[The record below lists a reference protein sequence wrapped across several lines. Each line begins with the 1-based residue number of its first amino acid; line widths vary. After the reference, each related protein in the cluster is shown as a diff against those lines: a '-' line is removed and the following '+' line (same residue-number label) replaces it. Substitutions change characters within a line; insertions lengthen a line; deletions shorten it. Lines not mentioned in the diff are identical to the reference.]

1 MDPVDEFPGASA
13 MSNIFALFL
22 ASLLFTGTPAYAQ
35 TPCLECLNTADEE
48 LNRCLEN
55 AISVED
61 KNSCED
67 KPEEQVKTCEKSEC
81 TVERESRDTGADAPS
96 PGR

>member
-1 MDPVDEFPGASA
+1 MRKILPLF
-13 MSNIFALFL
+13 FAP
-22 ASLLFTGTPAYAQ
+22 LLFTGSRAYGE
-35 TPCLECLNTADEE
+35 TPCLECLKTADEE
-48 LNRCLEN
+48 LKTCMEN

-67 KPEEQVKTCEKSEC
+67 KQEEQVKTCEKSEC
-81 TVERESRDTGADAPS
+81 PVERETRETGADAPS